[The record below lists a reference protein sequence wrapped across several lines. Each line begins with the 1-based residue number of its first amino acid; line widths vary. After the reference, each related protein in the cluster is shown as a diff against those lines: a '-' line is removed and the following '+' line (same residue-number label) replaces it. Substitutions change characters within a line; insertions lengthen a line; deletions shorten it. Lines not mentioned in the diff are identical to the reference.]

1 MQALYGL
8 FGHAADAVVVPALR
22 AARFAAHHERLG
34 IYPPEML
41 ARLRNRPVLWLHNA
55 SVGELTAT
63 RPLAARFRDRL
74 PGWRIVLSTTSLSG
88 RELARRMP
96 EGDGAVLLPLDSPGC
111 VARALDSLS
120 PSLFVF
126 TETEIWPCLLRG
138 LARRRVP
145 AVLLSGRISPRA
157 FRRYRWIRPLLRRS
171 LATVSVLGMQDERE
185 AQRIRALGAPPD
197 RVRVTGS
204 LKLDASPPAASFEIG
219 GGGSLWIAASTHP
232 GEEEACARAFL
243 GLRGR
248 FPHLRLLLAPRHLE
262 RLGDVESTLHAL
274 TIPFVRRTA
283 LPGGGW
289 WGEPPVLLL
298 DTLGELAGLYS
309 SAVAAFVGGTLAPIG
324 GHNLLEPA
332 RAGIPVL
339 FGPHVENVAE
349 VARTLEQS
357 GGGIRVADADDL
369 ASRVGALLADPTT
382 ARRLGAAARDAVPGR
397 GSVETSLGAALE
409 CVDGAR

>member
-8 FGHAADAVVVPALR
+8 VGRAADLLVVPALR

-34 IYPPEML
+34 TYPPEVL
-41 ARLRNRPVLWLHNA
+41 ERLRNRPVLWLHNA

-96 EGDGAVLLPLDSPGC
+96 EADGAVLLPLDSPGC

-126 TETEIWPCLLRG
+126 TETEIWPSLLRG
-138 LARRRVP
+138 LASRRVP

-157 FRRYRWIRPLLRRS
+157 FRRYRWVRPLLQRS

-204 LKLDASPPAASFEIG
+204 LKLDASPPPKAFEIG
-219 GGGSLWIAASTHP
+219 GGGSLWIAASTHA

-243 GLRGR
+243 ALRGR
-248 FPHLRLLLAPRHLE
+248 FSHLRLLLAPRHLE
-262 RLGDVESTLHAL
+262 RLDEVESMLRAL
-274 TIPFVRRTA
+274 AIPFVRRTA
-283 LPGGGW
+283 LRGGGW

-298 DTLGELAGLYS
+298 DTLGELAGLYAD
-309 SAVAAFVGGTLAPIG
+309 AVAAFVGGTLAAVG

-339 FGPHVENVAE
+339 FGPHVDNVAE
-349 VARTLEQS
+349 VARTLEQT

-369 ASRVGALLADPTT
+369 ASRIGALLSDPAT
-382 ARRLGAAARDAVPGR
+382 ARQLGAAARDALPGR
-397 GSVETSLGAALE
+397 GSVEASLRAALE
-409 CVDGAR
+409 CLNGKR